1 MILQEDRFNLDF
13 YQVLRLEDD
22 SIVFVRDITNGQGT
36 PKLCFGKRIKEM
48 IGVCLGIEDA
58 KELIK
63 KYNKYKNTNLSI

>member
-22 SIVFVRDITNGQGT
+22 SIVFARDITNGHCT

-48 IGVCLGIEDA
+48 IGVCLDMEGA

-63 KYNKYKNTNLSI
+63 KYNKYKNTNLSM